1 MARYDDG
8 QLAIAFLTA
17 DDFSEAEA
25 EESYSEGIIDHLRAV
40 EGTKVAALVREVLA
54 EDRRGQKKVSLRAT
68 GDDVDVSAIARAH
81 GGGGH
86 RRAAGFT
93 TGLSI
98 PDLVAELRGA
108 ARRPAVGP
116 APDEPDPRLRRQPVS
131 PIDGLILADKPAGIT
146 SHDMVARARHALG
159 RRRVGHAGTLDPFA
173 TGLLILL
180 VGRATRVQRYLMA
193 QPKTYEVV
201 VRFGA
206 TSTTGDPRAWS
217 PQTGILPASRSRC
230 RPARCSQRPP
240 AHSAVKVD
248 GERAYARARRGEER
262 RARRARPI
270 DVHEF
275 TTLWEDGDRAGLRIV
290 CGSGTYVR
298 SLVADLGDA
307 YCLELRR
314 TAIGPFGVDG
324 AWPGVGH
331 VEVTGMEAGLGRIM
345 PVVALGGDDARAA
358 THGRAV
364 PVADGA
370 LERVGGSAWDHAL
383 LVDGSGPIA
392 VAEAREGGLLKPV
405 VGFRA

>member
-1 MARYDDG
+1 M
-8 QLAIAFLTA
+8 
-17 DDFSEAEA
+17 
-25 EESYSEGIIDHLRAV
+25 
-40 EGTKVAALVREVLA
+40 
-54 EDRRGQKKVSLRAT
+54 
-68 GDDVDVSAIARAH
+68 
-81 GGGGH
+81 
-86 RRAAGFT
+86 
-93 TGLSI
+93 
-98 PDLVAELRGA
+98 
-108 ARRPAVGP
+108 
-116 APDEPDPRLRRQPVS
+116 S

-206 TSTTGDPRAWS
+206 TSTTGDTEGEITE
-217 PQTGILPASRSRC
+217 TGVLPELPLAL
-230 RPARCSQRPP
+230 PTGELQQRPP

-248 GERAYARARRGEER
+248 GERAYARARRGETVVTDER
-262 RARRARPI
+262 TI
-270 DVHEF
+270 TVHEF
-275 TTLWEDGDRAGLRIV
+275 TTLWQDGDRAGLRIV

-314 TAIGPFGVDG
+314 TAIGPFAVGG
-324 AWPGVGH
+324 GSWPGVGH
-331 VEVTGMEAGLGRIM
+331 VKVTDLQDGLRRIM
-345 PVVALGGDDARAA
+345 PVVSLDGDDARAA

-364 PVADGA
+364 PVPELGLDGPA
-370 LERVGGSAWDHAL
+370 GVGPVGLGGPGQGGAGGERPVAAPVDGGPAVAAAEHEPAATAGGISAGTTGPAWDHAL
-383 LVDGSGPIA
+383 LVDAAGPIA
-392 VAEAREGGLLKPV
+392 VAEARDDGMLKPV